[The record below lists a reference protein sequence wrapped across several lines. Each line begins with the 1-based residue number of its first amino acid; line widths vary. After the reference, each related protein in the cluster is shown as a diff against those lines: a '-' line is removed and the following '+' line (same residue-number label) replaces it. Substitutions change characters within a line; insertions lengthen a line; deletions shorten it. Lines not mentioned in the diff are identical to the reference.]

1 MSARIIKEKVAQAK
15 RCLQEFDIDCWITF
29 ARESQI
35 NGDPML
41 AFLAP
46 AEITWHSAFIIN
58 RDGSTRVIVGRYD
71 VPTLDEMG
79 VYDKVEG
86 YVTGIKEQFIDYMKE
101 KNPSKIALNYSK
113 GSEICDGLTYGMFL
127 KLYEM
132 LAEIGMEGRIV
143 SAERVVSA
151 IRERKTPAELSN
163 MKEAIRLTEEIWDAT
178 YKWLKPGVQSIEV
191 ANFMK
196 AEAANKNVGLAWEPS
211 VCPAV
216 FAGLGEGEAHYPPG
230 EKPVTRGEIL
240 NMDFGVRFNNYV
252 SDMQR
257 TFYVLREDET
267 QAPEDVQHAFE
278 TIVTA
283 VQAAKDSIRPGKE
296 AWQVDAVAR
305 QIVVDGGF
313 EEFPHGLGHQLGVF
327 SHDGTALLGPKWE
340 KYAEKPY
347 QTLEENMVFTIEP
360 RCTVANRGIATIE
373 EMIVI
378 TKDGAEWLT
387 TPQKEL
393 LLDRVEMREFTA

>member
-1 MSARIIKEKVAQAK
+1 MSTQIIKEKVEQAK
-15 RCLQEFDIDCWITF
+15 QFLQEFDVDCWITF
-29 ARESQI
+29 SRESQI

-41 AFLAP
+41 AFLTP
-46 AEITWHSAFIIN
+46 ADITWHSVFMIN
-58 RDGSTRVIVGRYD
+58 KDRSTHVIVGRYD

-86 YVTGIKEQFIDYMKE
+86 FVTGIKDQFIEYMK
-101 KNPSKIALNYSK
+101 KKHPSKIVIYYSK

-127 KLYEM
+127 TLYEM
-132 LAEIGMEGRIV
+132 LAEIGLEDRLV
-143 SAERVVSA
+143 SAERLVSA
-151 IRERKTPAELSN
+151 IRERKTPAEISN
-163 MKEAIRLTEEIWDAT
+163 MKEAIRITEEIWDAT
-178 YKWLKPGVQSIEV
+178 YKWLKPGIKSIEV
-191 ANFMK
+191 ADFMK
-196 AEAANKNVGLAWEPS
+196 TEAAKRNVGLAWEPS

-216 FAGLGEGEAHYPPG
+216 FAGLGEGEAHCAPG

-240 NMDFGVRFNNYV
+240 NMDFGVRYNNYV

-257 TFYVLREDET
+257 TFYVLKEDET
-267 QAPEDVQHAFE
+267 EAPEDVQHGFN
-278 TIVTA
+278 TIVKA
-283 VQAAKDSIRPGKE
+283 VQDAKDSIEPGKE
-296 AWQVDAVAR
+296 AWEVDAVAR
-305 QIVVDGGF
+305 QVVVDDGF
-313 EEFPHGLGHQLGVF
+313 EEFPHALGHQLGIF

-347 QTLEENMVFTIEP
+347 QKLEENMVFTIEP
-360 RCTVANRGIATIE
+360 RCTVPNRGIATIE

-393 LLDRVEMREFTA
+393 LLIK